1 MRHILG
7 PPLILALMLCACAPF
22 ASAAPLDDVPD
33 DPAVLAFDAPSTDAI
48 AVPSYDVEPSTIVIE
63 DATGTVLAV
72 VVIEPAK
79 HATDDALREPDRID
93 LARSLYLT
101 SLDLLRLDDRP
112 RPGERTDLDD
122 STRAHGVIAA
132 PDPHLRC

>member
-22 ASAAPLDDVPD
+22 ASAAPLDVPD

-101 SLDLLRLDDRP
+101 SLDLLRLDDRV
-112 RPGERTDLDD
+112 RPDDGPSDD
-122 STRAHGVIAA
+122 SMRARGVIAA